1 MKPVL
6 SLLFKLGKKKQT
18 LETSVEKIQKG
29 DKDLQNDLI
38 QQYKPFIAKTVSS
51 VCKRYID
58 EKDDEFS
65 IGLIA
70 FNEAIEKYS
79 AEKGNSLLA
88 FAELIIKRKV
98 IDYIRKEARTAQH
111 INMDVQEGDDQ
122 ESSQSLIEAELSIDE
137 YRKQIEQEQRR
148 EEILFFQKQLKEYG
162 LSFKELLEQSPKHTD
177 ARQNAIKVAYTLVEN
192 EELASILHHKKQL
205 PVKQL
210 EQLVS
215 VSRKT
220 IERNRKYIIAM
231 SIIITG
237 DYIYLKDYL
246 KGVLHS

>member
-6 SLLFKLGKKKQT
+6 SLVFKTGKKKPT
-18 LETSVEKIQKG
+18 LEESVISIQQGNQK
-29 DKDLQNDLI
+29 LQNELI
-38 QQYKPFIAKTVSS
+38 AQYKPFVAKTVSS

-58 EKDDEFS
+58 DKDDEFS

-79 AEKGNSLLA
+79 SEKGNSLLS

-98 IDYIRKEARTAQH
+98 IDYIRKEARNAK
-111 INMDVQEGDDQ
+111 NVKMDSQEGEEH
-122 ESSQSLIEAELSIDE
+122 ESSQSMIEAELSIDE
-137 YRKQIEQEQRR
+137 FNRQLEQEQRR
-148 EEILFFQKQLKEYG
+148 EEILHFKGRLKSFG
-162 LSFKELLEQSPKHTD
+162 LSFSDLLEHSPKHFD
-177 ARQNAIKVAYTLVEN
+177 ARQNAIKVAYTLVTHQ
-192 EELASILHHKKQL
+192 ELKEMLFQKKQL

-210 EQLVS
+210 EKLVD

-220 IERNRKYIIAM
+220 VERNRKYIIAM
-231 SIIITG
+231 VIIITG
-237 DYIYLKDYL
+237 DYVFLKDYL

>member
-6 SLLFKLGKKKQT
+6 SLLFKTGKKKQS
-18 LETSVEKIQKG
+18 LEESVISIQKG
-29 DKDLQNDLI
+29 NQQLQNELI
-38 QQYKPFIAKTVSS
+38 DQYKPFVAKTVSS

-79 AEKGNSLLA
+79 SDKGNSLLA

-98 IDYIRKEARTAQH
+98 IDYIRKEARNAQN
-111 INMDVQEGDDQ
+111 INIDMQEGEEQ
-122 ESSQSLIEAELSIDE
+122 ESSQSMIEAELSIHE
-137 YRKQIEQEQRR
+137 FNRMLEQEQRR
-148 EEILFFQKQLKEYG
+148 EEILHFKERLKSFG
-162 LSFKELLEQSPKHTD
+162 LSFSDLLEHSPKHTD
-177 ARQNAIKVAYTLVEN
+177 ARQNAIKVAYTLVEH
-192 EELASILHHKKQL
+192 EELKTILFEKKQL

-210 EQLVS
+210 EKLVA

-220 IERNRKYIIAM
+220 VERNRKYIIAM
-231 SIIITG
+231 AIIITG
-237 DYIYLKDYL
+237 DYVYLKDYL
-246 KGVLHS
+246 KGVLNS

>member
-148 EEILFFQKQLKEYG
+148 EEILFFRSSSKNTGCLLK
-162 LSFKELLEQSPKHTD
+162 SCWNN
-177 ARQNAIKVAYTLVEN
+177 RR
-192 EELASILHHKKQL
+192 SIQMRGRMRL
-205 PVKQL
+205 
-210 EQLVS
+210 
-215 VSRKT
+215 R
-220 IERNRKYIIAM
+220 
-231 SIIITG
+231 
-237 DYIYLKDYL
+237 
-246 KGVLHS
+246 